1 MTDRSEIIPNS
12 KHLKVFD
19 LKLSDAGIYT
29 CEYDSH
35 TVSIS
40 LHVFECE

>member
-1 MTDRSEIIPNS
+1 MSDRSEIITES
-12 KHLKVFD
+12 TQLKVSD

-40 LHVFECE
+40 LHVFKCE